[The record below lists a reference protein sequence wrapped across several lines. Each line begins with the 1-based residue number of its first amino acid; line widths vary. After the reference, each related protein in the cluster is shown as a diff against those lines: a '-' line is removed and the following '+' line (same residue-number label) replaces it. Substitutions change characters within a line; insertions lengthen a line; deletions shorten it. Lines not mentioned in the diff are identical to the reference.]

1 MKLPGEISSSPLSSR
16 RSRWACGAVLAL
28 VFCLATPSLF
38 AADAADAYAN
48 WIKPW
53 TEQATNSPVL
63 GGAGLKLLVSCV
75 QGETNAAAAAAMSP
89 VDRLALAYH
98 LQVLATEVATNGEFR
113 SYAVSN
119 TNPQTSAVRQLSPS
133 DFTMLNLL
141 VNRLPSD
148 NGQLPPPGKRVVMQ
162 SLADGQWRV
171 RVYDGNHLAPEVE
184 DVLNLLAKPYD
195 KLF

>member
-1 MKLPGEISSSPLSSR
+1 M
-16 RSRWACGAVLAL
+16 AFGALLATF
-28 VFCLATPSLF
+28 FCLATPPLF

-53 TEQATNSPVL
+53 SEQATNSPAL

-75 QGETNAAAAAAMSP
+75 QGETNAAAAAAMSQ
-89 VDRLALAYH
+89 VERVALAYH
-98 LQVLATEVATNGEFR
+98 LKIAATEVATNGEVR

-119 TNPQTSAVRQLSPS
+119 TNPQTGTVRQLSPS

-148 NGQLPPPGKRVVMQ
+148 NGQLPPPGNRVVVQ

-171 RVYDGNHLAPEVE
+171 RVYDGNHLAPEVL